1 MTINEPRQWQAKDIE
16 GKLVQGWYAVLHIPD
31 TDRHDKLVGYK
42 RVPSIF
48 NDEPSNRNGSY
59 WHTIDPST
67 LRLAPSVG
75 NLFNT
80 ENNGQ

>member
-1 MTINEPRQWQAKDIE
+1 MTINEPRQWQAKDME
-16 GKLVQGWYAVLHIPD
+16 GKWVQGWYAVLHIPD

-80 ENNGQ
+80 DTNGQ